1 VKNKNI
7 TLEYYIN
14 NIITPSM
21 NNKKIITKA
30 SPSLKNSQLTSEFKP
45 QSFNFSRGE
54 SQKYLL
60 ELSSK
65 SFNNKH
71 ETKEVGLNNRE
82 YTSPT
87 SV

>member
-1 VKNKNI
+1 
-7 TLEYYIN
+7 
-14 NIITPSM
+14 M

-45 QSFNFSRGE
+45 QSFKFSRGE

-60 ELSSK
+60 ELSSN